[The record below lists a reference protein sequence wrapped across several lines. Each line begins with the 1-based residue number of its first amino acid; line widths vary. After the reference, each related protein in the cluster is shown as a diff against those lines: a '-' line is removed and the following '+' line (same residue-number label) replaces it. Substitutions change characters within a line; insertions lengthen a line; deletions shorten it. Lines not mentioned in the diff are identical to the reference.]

1 MSGKLLLQ
9 CLQQFLEKQQLQ
21 EKIVNLASQLGVGP
35 DGDSAD
41 LLAKINS
48 LVTESEGRRQQAEKK
63 AKAFQDRFLDS
74 EIEVQILK
82 MELAEARKQRD
93 AALKN
98 LQDMTWEPV
107 EISSPANGAATRVS
121 CLLSAR
127 YSGDNH
133 QSLSS
138 APLDHGVASI
148 PAYNPSTPDTAP
160 YNPSTPDTAPY
171 NPSTP
176 DTAPYN
182 SSTPE
187 TVPCNS
193 STPETAPHNS
203 STPDT
208 APYNPS
214 TPETAPYNPSTPA
227 TAAIDTLSLPL
238 SQPAPSPQVSG
249 SGAAVGTPPT
259 VPLSAQ
265 APAVV
270 HHKTPN
276 TVSRTTP
283 VSPAVGVATSPSSGS
298 TAPALVPA
306 SSFVQALGDL
316 KSFLPGGGDVFL
328 GSGVNGTVHLFR
340 HRVTDH
346 PIALKTFEL
355 PNDFEEMTKKVK
367 VIQSEAFI
375 LDILGREECFPT
387 FLGCLEIST
396 GTIGLAMDFIGD
408 TTTGESWTLSRGMR
422 ELVLSQQEWFSLA
435 LDIAKSLGVIHEK
448 GFLMNDLKED
458 NCLLRKAT
466 TGRWQAVIVDFGL
479 ACSRT
484 EPFSFCFSIEDKE
497 KYQRKE
503 IYTHIAPECALDDH
517 PISVS
522 SDVFQL
528 GRLLTMMGDRTNT
541 ADLTAIGNI
550 CRQPTH
556 LCRPT
561 IDEIVDEL
569 ERVM

>member
-21 EKIVNLASQLGVGP
+21 EKIANLASQIGVGP

-48 LVTESEGRRQQAEKK
+48 LVTESEGRRLQAEKK

-107 EISSPANGAATRVS
+107 ESSSPANGAATRVS
-121 CLLSAR
+121 W

-148 PAYNPSTPDTAP
+148 PP
-160 YNPSTPDTAPY
+160 YNPSTL
-171 NPSTP
+171 
-176 DTAPYN
+176 
-182 SSTPE
+182 
-187 TVPCNS
+187 
-193 STPETAPHNS
+193 
-203 STPDT
+203 DT

-214 TPETAPYNPSTPA
+214 TPETAPYNPSTPE
-227 TAAIDTLSLPL
+227 TAPYNPSTPDTAPYNPSTPETAPYNTSTPETAPYNPSTPETALIDTLSLPL
-238 SQPAPSPQVSG
+238 AHPEPSRQVSG

-265 APAVV
+265 APVVV
-270 HHKTPN
+270 HHQTPN

-283 VSPAVGVATSPSSGS
+283 VSSAVGVATSPSSGS

-306 SSFVQALGDL
+306 SSFVQEMVDL

-408 TTTGESWTLSRGMR
+408 TTTGETWTLSRGMR

-497 KYQRKE
+497 KYQKKE

-550 CRQPTH
+550 CRQTTH